1 MTPVGNTTERK
12 MSIKTYRKAK
22 IKMLE
27 KDFKIPLTADEKA
40 HFNTLETEAAID
52 RYARTILHSRWD

>member
-1 MTPVGNTTERK
+1 MTPVGNITERK

-27 KDFKIPLTADEKA
+27 KDFKVPLSKEEKD